1 MVLSVHKINRSIR
14 SFGHKTARGA
24 RHFGH
29 KAEKDFNHAG
39 RVLKREGPK
48 IRRGLHDT
56 LATVHQ
62 VAGVGSSL
70 LGSIG
75 QATGSKQV
83 MAAGAALGWC
93 ANRRE
98 VGKPIVR
105 VRCVSQKEPEEY
117 HREGQQNSPTCRK
130 ECAIRITK

>member
-83 MAAGAALGWC
+83 MAAGSALGGVQTG
-93 ANRRE
+93 AKLGSQLSASGAYRKKNRKNTIE
-98 VGKPIVR
+98 K
-105 VRCVSQKEPEEY
+105 VSKTAQ
-117 HREGQQNSPTCRK
+117 RAGNNVQF
-130 ECAIRITK
+130 A